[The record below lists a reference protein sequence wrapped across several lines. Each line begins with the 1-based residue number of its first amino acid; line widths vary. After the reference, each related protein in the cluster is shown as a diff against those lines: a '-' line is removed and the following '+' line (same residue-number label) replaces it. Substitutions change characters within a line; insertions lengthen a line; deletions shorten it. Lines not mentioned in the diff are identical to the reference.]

1 MTPVKYT
8 LHSKASK
15 LLAGTVTAA
24 LLFSTGGLS
33 AYAATS
39 TQATTAQTVESS
51 TYSSGT
57 TALPSAPEAGLL
69 PAGPAGETPA
79 APPLDLLGPGFGGPA
94 LLGVPGGPGMGG
106 LDSDELLATLGL
118 SASELRT
125 SLESGLSLSA
135 IAKQQNVDTQK
146 LVQLAVTA
154 IQARLSQEYADG
166 RITESVYNARLS
178 EAATRAAAL
187 LNQTRPERPEPPV
200 AGTEPSGDSAVL
212 LPLGPGLAGMD
223 ASELAALLGVTAEQL
238 ASGLADGQS
247 LADIAAAN
255 GTGTDKV
262 TAAISA
268 ALTQELKDR
277 LSKGAIW
284 TDEYTAQLQDVQTR
298 AAEAVQHR
306 HQHPLPPHLQE

>member
-57 TALPSAPEAGLL
+57 AALPSAAGLL

-94 LLGVPGGPGMGG
+94 LGGLGGPGMGG

-125 SLESGLSLSA
+125 SLESGLSLSV

-187 LNQTRPERPEPPV
+187 LNQTRPERPEPSV
-200 AGTEPSGDSAVL
+200 AGAEPSGDSSIR
-212 LPLGPGLAGMD
+212 LPLGPGLADTD
-223 ASELAALLGVTAEQL
+223 ASELAALLGVTTEQL

-255 GTGTDKV
+255 GTSTDKV
-262 TAAISA
+262 TAQFA
-268 ALTQELKDR
+268 ATLTQELKDR
-277 LSKGAIW
+277 LSRGDIW
-284 TDEYTAQLQDVQTR
+284 TDEYTTQLQNVQTR
-298 AAEAVQHR
+298 AIEVVQHR
-306 HQHPLPPHLQE
+306 HQHPLPPHLQEQD